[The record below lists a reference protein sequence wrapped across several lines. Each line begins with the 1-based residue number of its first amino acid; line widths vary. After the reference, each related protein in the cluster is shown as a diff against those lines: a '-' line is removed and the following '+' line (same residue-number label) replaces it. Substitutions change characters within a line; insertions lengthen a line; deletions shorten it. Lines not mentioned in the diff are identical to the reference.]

1 MSSENTADNDNEI
14 SSLVLILIVFATLI
28 TIIILL
34 IAVLNYLTK
43 KQKLKQN
50 AQALTKTNPTKELTR
65 ELTAQEL
72 RREMTE
78 LISPTNNLASFNGE
92 LDTESERRRVTNQ
105 VNGHETQMQ
114 HENNCQL
121 RVKESLGINYGE
133 GVVSPRPEAHSEGGF

>member
-1 MSSENTADNDNEI
+1 MSSENTDNDNEI
-14 SSLVLILIVFATLI
+14 SSLVLILVVFATLI
-28 TIIILL
+28 ASIGLL

-78 LISPTNNLASFNGE
+78 LISPTNNLASSTVNLTRNLNEGE
-92 LDTESERRRVTNQ
+92 SQ
-105 VNGHETQMQ
+105 I
-114 HENNCQL
+114 
-121 RVKESLGINYGE
+121 K
-133 GVVSPRPEAHSEGGF
+133 

>member
-14 SSLVLILIVFATLI
+14 SGLILILIVFATLI
-28 TIIILL
+28 TSIGLL
-34 IAVLNYLTK
+34 TVLNYLTK